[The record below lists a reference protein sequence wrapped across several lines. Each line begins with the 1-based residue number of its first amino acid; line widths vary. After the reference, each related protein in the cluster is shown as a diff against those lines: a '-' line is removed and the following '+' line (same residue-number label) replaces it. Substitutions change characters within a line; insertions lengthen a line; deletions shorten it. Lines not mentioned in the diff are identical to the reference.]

1 MKTNIDSSKLLRIFR
16 AVAGPVASRNV
27 AKSIAIIQNGG
38 KMPDM
43 VQPDE
48 IRTYFRVKARL
59 KEHRLI

>member
-27 AKSIAIIQNGG
+27 AKAIAIIQNGG
-38 KMPDM
+38 KMPEM

>member
-1 MKTNIDSSKLLRIFR
+1 MENIDSSKLLRIFR

-27 AKSIAIIQNGG
+27 AKAIAIIQNGG

>member
-27 AKSIAIIQNGG
+27 EKAVAIIRNGG
-38 KMPDM
+38 KMPEM

-48 IRTYFRVKARL
+48 IRTYYRVMARL

>member
-27 AKSIAIIQNGG
+27 AKAIAIIQNGG

-48 IRTYFRVKARL
+48 IRTYYRIKAKL
-59 KEHRLI
+59 KEHMLL

>member
-27 AKSIAIIQNGG
+27 AKAIAIIQNGG

-43 VQPDE
+43 VKPDE

>member
-27 AKSIAIIQNGG
+27 AKAIAIIQNGG